1 MGIALTA
8 LLPAC
13 SRSPSEASDKGQPS
27 SRTSEVR
34 APVVTIG
41 EDQEVPVW
49 RAPDVE
55 VDAENI
61 AAIKQQAA
69 EALATGELFG
79 SDDDAIPLYLALQ
92 ENAPADEE
100 VSTGLDHA
108 LVALLARGDGVLSD
122 VDADP
127 GQLRGAHEIAA
138 VARTVAPAD
147 PRVGA
152 YLGRLD
158 IVDQAQQA
166 SLRGERALND
176 GQIGEDGQP
185 GGAIGYFTQALSLR
199 PDDSRATQGL
209 AAAESGLI
217 RRAELAVEQ
226 DDYSQAEAWLAK
238 AAAVRPHMD
247 TVEQARTRIA
257 GLRAARLS
265 SLRDEGIAAL
275 AQEGGLDAARE
286 SLATLLRIAPAGAPA
301 AIELRERIELASHYG
316 LFRPGQAF
324 TDALRHGGRG
334 PELVVIPHGAF
345 RMGADA
351 GEAGS
356 SDAERPTRSIRF
368 DRGLAVA
375 RHEITVA
382 EFRRFVTATAYQTR
396 ADRRGYS
403 TVYDE
408 RSGNL
413 VRRNGVDW
421 RSDYAGAPAGDH
433 LPVIHVSAKDA
444 QAYAQ
449 WLSDQTGQRY
459 RLPSEAEFEYSL
471 RAGNPG
477 PFPWGKGAPPEDA
490 GNFTGARDTSPS
502 GRHWRNAFADY
513 GDGAWGPARVGSY
526 VANAYGLHDLAG
538 NVSEWVADCWH
549 SNYRRAPS
557 DGKAWINPGCQQRVV
572 RGGSWASSPE
582 QTRSAWRLG
591 SDVDTTNARVGF
603 RVVREI

>member
-1 MGIALTA
+1 MAFALVA

-13 SRSPSEASDKGQPS
+13 SRTPSEASDKDQPGS
-27 SRTSEVR
+27 IASDAR

-41 EDQEVPVW
+41 EDQEVQVW

-61 AAIKQQAA
+61 ATIKQQAA

-79 SDDDAIPLYLALQ
+79 SVDDAIPLYLALQ
-92 ENAPADEE
+92 NKAPADHE
-100 VSTGLDHA
+100 VTAGIDNA
-108 LVALLARGDGVLSD
+108 LAALLARGDDVVGD
-122 VDADP
+122 VDADRD
-127 GQLRGAHEIAA
+127 QLRSAHEIAA
-138 VARTVAPAD
+138 VARAIAPAD
-147 PRVGA
+147 PRVEA

-166 SLRGERALND
+166 SLQGERALND
-176 GQIGEDGQP
+176 GQIGEAGQP
-185 GGAIGYFTQALSLR
+185 GGAIGYFTEALTLR
-199 PDDSRATQGL
+199 PNDARASQGL

-217 RRAELAVEQ
+217 RRAERAVEQ
-226 DDYSQAEAWLAK
+226 DDYSQADTWLAS
-238 AAAVRPHMD
+238 AAAVRPQMD

-257 GLRAARLS
+257 GLRAARVS
-265 SLRDEGIAAL
+265 GLRDEGIAAL
-275 AQEGGLDAARE
+275 AQEGGIDAARE
-286 SLATLLRIAPAGAPA
+286 NLATLLRIAPAADPA

-351 GEAGS
+351 SEAGS
-356 SDAERPTRSIRF
+356 SDAERPARNIRF

-375 RHEITVA
+375 RHEITVG
-382 EFRRFVTATAYQTR
+382 EFGRFVTATAYQTR
-396 ADRRGYS
+396 AGRRGYS

-421 RSDYAGAPAGDH
+421 RSDYVGAPAADY

-459 RLPSEAEFEYSL
+459 RLPSEAEFEYML

-477 PFPWGKGAPPEDA
+477 PFPWGKGAPRKDA
-490 GNFTGARDTSPS
+490 GNFTGARDASPG
-502 GRHWRNAFADY
+502 GRQWRNAFEDY

-526 VANAYGLHDLAG
+526 MANAYGLHDLAG

-557 DGKAWINPGCQQRVV
+557 DGKAWINPGCQEGVV